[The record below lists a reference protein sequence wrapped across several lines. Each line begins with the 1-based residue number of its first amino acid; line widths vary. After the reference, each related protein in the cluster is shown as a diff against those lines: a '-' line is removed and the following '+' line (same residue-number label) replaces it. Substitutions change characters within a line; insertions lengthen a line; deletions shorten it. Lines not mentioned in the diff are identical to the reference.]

1 MHRSKSG
8 PLMSTLGQERTS
20 PVILPMSA
28 LPPKADKEQPSRYV
42 RFVPKADIRT
52 AANDGLLDHL
62 VGEGEQLIWNGEAEC
77 LGRLEIDY
85 QLELGWLHDRQV

>member
-62 VGEGEQLIWNGEAEC
+62 VGECEQAIRHRETER
-77 LGRLEIDY
+77 LGSLKVEH
-85 QLELGWLHDRQV
+85 QVELRWLHDR